1 MLSPK
6 PPLAGL
12 HPDVR
17 IDTASR
23 KQFEG
28 RCKKAGTTVSA
39 GVRQLVAAYLNRPFK
54 FHPAGKGETC
64 DAKLT
69 GVRDTAAN
77 AQALKAKA
85 TAAGI
90 THSEAIRQIIHQ
102 YIDKG
107 ARS

>member
-6 PPLAGL
+6 PPLAGQ
-12 HPDVR
+12 HPDIR
-17 IDTASR
+17 IDAASG
-23 KQFEG
+23 KQFE
-28 RCKKAGTTVSA
+28 RKCKKAGTTVSA

-54 FHPAGKGETC
+54 FHPAEKGETC

-77 AQALKAKA
+77 VRALKAKA
-85 TAAGI
+85 KAAGI
-90 THSEAIRQIIHQ
+90 THSEAIRQIVHH

-107 ARS
+107 DSK

>member
-23 KQFEG
+23 RQFAK

-39 GVRQLVAAYLNRPFK
+39 GIRELVAAYLAHPFK
-54 FHPAGKGETC
+54 LHPAIKGAVC

-69 GVRDTAAN
+69 GVRDTTAN
-77 AQALKAKA
+77 VQVLKAKA

-90 THSEAIRQIIHQ
+90 THGEAIRQIIHH

-107 ARS
+107 AN